1 MGEAVTEPGDLM
13 QWAARRQFHHRSA
26 LMQAW
31 GAVLLVVACVLW
43 IRLGFMLAEQWD
55 AYCYR
60 VSQCEAV
67 TEVPKQLT
75 VLGISALL
83 SVLGTALLVA
93 GSVRRQ
99 TSAHVFEVI
108 EMQKSE
114 ERERAKQQK

>member
-1 MGEAVTEPGDLM
+1 M
-13 QWAARRQFHHRSA
+13 QWAARQRFHHRST

-43 IRLGFMLAEQWD
+43 IRLGFLLAEQWD